1 MSTGQVNGL
10 EPGRN
15 GWPWGDLGPGVLV
28 LQVRQREKMN
38 EDHNKR
44 LSDTVD
50 RLLSESNERL
60 QLHLKERMAA
70 LEEKVW
76 WVPGLV
82 GGASKPGRGVA
93 RVWVEP
99 RGGVGLQEVSQGRG
113 ASGTST
119 SVDRRRGGWGR
130 EEQEGRGGGGLAWR
144 GGLIREGKAP
154 ARSGGG
160 ARAGSLAPS
169 CSPPEHADPGA
180 GELPA
185 ADRGAAPSQGTQLL
199 GRPASLGGPGL
210 R

>member
-1 MSTGQVNGL
+1 MGQVHGL

-15 GWPWGDLGPGVLV
+15 GWPWGDLGPGLLA

-70 LEEKVW
+70 LEEKVR
-76 WVPGLV
+76 WVAGLV
-82 GGASKPGRGVA
+82 GGASRPGRGVA

-99 RGGVGLQEVSQGRG
+99 RGGVGLHEVSQGRG
-113 ASGTST
+113 TSGTST
-119 SVDRRRGGWGR
+119 WVDRSRGRLGKGGAGGARR
-130 EEQEGRGGGGLAWR
+130 GGLAWG